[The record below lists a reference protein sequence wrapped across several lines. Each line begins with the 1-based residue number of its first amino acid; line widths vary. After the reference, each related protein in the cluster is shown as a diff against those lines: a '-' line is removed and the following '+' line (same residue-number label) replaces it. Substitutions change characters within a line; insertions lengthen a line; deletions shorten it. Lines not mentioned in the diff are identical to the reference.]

1 MGTCSNLTPG
11 ASVALGIIVGLLST
25 CIQSVGLTL
34 QRKSHMLEDLHY
46 ALHDRRPA
54 YRRRRWQVGMF
65 LFLLANIVGSS
76 IQITTLPLPLLS
88 TLQAS
93 GLVFNSLL
101 ASLLLK
107 EPWTWRT
114 GCGTLL
120 VAGGAVLISL
130 FSALPEP
137 SHSLT
142 QLIELL
148 GRRTFLAW
156 FILSLL
162 LVLGL
167 LAMDFAMRKVVS
179 EKQRDSPRLSI
190 IRGMSYGAIS
200 GILSAHALLLAKSA
214 VELIVRSLVD
224 KKNQFSNYR
233 SWLLLL
239 AFLILAL
246 SQLYYLHLGLR
257 LISTTI
263 LYPFVFC
270 IYNIVAILDGLIYFR
285 QMDRLPPLH
294 AGLIA
299 LGTVVLLAG
308 VLALSWRFQDD
319 DDDDNMPPDEHE
331 HVHPKHE
338 FPQTVLTPGS
348 GFVADPPDTDETE
361 SALADDDDEEEGTDE
376 DGYLPAAAAP
386 VSQEHRPLLDY
397 QKSRVTTPAGRKSRR
412 SSNRSSSLNTTH
424 TNPNLRSK
432 RRRAAT
438 LREVLDIWEELGDDH
453 HDPRHFSGQ
462 EDRIKAGDEG
472 AGGDEGA
479 RYGTFSSS
487 DDHPAAATADNDE
500 EVGRKPGAA
509 RDLHPRPHHF
519 SNSPPPRLQRNDHNA
534 DDLGRLPSPHLPPE
548 HEPEHDHIPRPRART
563 LPVPHTL
570 PSSSGRQSRRRRG
583 RRRRSTN
590 EGHNAGGALFSDLL
604 SWGWWR
610 RSRPQRSGDEEVEG
624 EEQGGRRRRRR
635 SSGGDGG

>member
-1 MGTCSNLTPG
+1 MGTWSNLTPG

-319 DDDDNMPPDEHE
+319 DDDDEVDAPEHE

-376 DGYLPAAAAP
+376 DVSHPTAAAP
-386 VSQEHRPLLDY
+386 VSQEQRPLLDY
-397 QKSRVTTPAGRKSRR
+397 QKSRFTTSAGRKSR

-424 TNPNLRSK
+424 TNPNVRSK

-453 HDPRHFSGQ
+453 DPRHSGQ
-462 EDRIKAGDEG
+462 EDQSKDRDGG
-472 AGGDEGA
+472 GGDEGA
-479 RYGTFSSS
+479 RYGTFPPSN
-487 DDHPAAATADNDE
+487 HAAADE
-500 EVGRKPGAA
+500 GRRGSDSFHHHHHAE
-509 RDLHPRPHHF
+509 PR
-519 SNSPPPRLQRNDHNA
+519 SQRHNDHA
-534 DDLGRLPSPHLPPE
+534 DEPGHLPASDLNF
-548 HEPEHDHIPRPRART
+548 EPDPDHIPRPRART
-563 LPVPHTL
+563 LPTPHTV
-570 PSSSGRQSRRRRG
+570 PSSSGRQSRKRRG

-610 RSRPQRSGDEEVEG
+610 RRSRPQRRGDPEDEEEVEG
-624 EEQGGRRRRRR
+624 GDGRGRRC
-635 SSGGDGG
+635 SGFGGD

>member
-1 MGTCSNLTPG
+1 MGTWSNLTPG

-54 YRRRRWQVGMF
+54 YRRRRWQIGMC

-148 GRRTFLAW
+148 GRRSFLAW

-167 LAMDFAMRKVVS
+167 LAMDFAMRKVGS

-319 DDDDNMPPDEHE
+319 DDEEVDAPEHE

-361 SALADDDDEEEGTDE
+361 SALADDDEEVETDE
-376 DGYLPAAAAP
+376 DVTHSATPH
-386 VSQEHRPLLDY
+386 EERPLLVDH
-397 QKSRVTTPAGRKSRR
+397 KSRITNPTMTGRKSR
-412 SSNRSSSLNTTH
+412 SSHRSSSLNTTH
-424 TNPNLRSK
+424 TNLRSR

-438 LREVLDIWEELGDDH
+438 LREVLDIWEELGDRDT
-453 HDPRHFSGQ
+453 PQPSR
-462 EDRIKAGDEG
+462 
-472 AGGDEGA
+472 
-479 RYGTFSSS
+479 
-487 DDHPAAATADNDE
+487 E
-500 EVGRKPGAA
+500 E
-509 RDLHPRPHHF
+509 
-519 SNSPPPRLQRNDHNA
+519 DHNG
-534 DDLGRLPSPHLPPE
+534 DIGSDGEERMKRGEQGTVSPFITNMSTLDYSSTATTTPTTSTITPEDFLPP
-548 HEPEHDHIPRPRART
+548 I
-563 LPVPHTL
+563 
-570 PSSSGRQSRRRRG
+570 S
-583 RRRRSTN
+583 
-590 EGHNAGGALFSDLL
+590 
-604 SWGWWR
+604 
-610 RSRPQRSGDEEVEG
+610 
-624 EEQGGRRRRRR
+624 
-635 SSGGDGG
+635 

>member
-1 MGTCSNLTPG
+1 MGTWSNLTPG

-54 YRRRRWQVGMF
+54 YRRRRWQIGMF

-167 LAMDFAMRKVVS
+167 LAMDFAMRKVGS

-319 DDDDNMPPDEHE
+319 DDEEVDAPEHE

-361 SALADDDDEEEGTDE
+361 SALADDDEEASDV
-376 DGYLPAAAAP
+376 DVAHSAAP
-386 VSQEHRPLLDY
+386 HEERPLLVDH
-397 QKSRVTTPAGRKSRR
+397 KSRFTNPTMMGRKSR
-412 SSNRSSSLNTTH
+412 SSHRSSSLNTTH
-424 TNPNLRSK
+424 THLRSR

-438 LREVLDIWEELGDDH
+438 LKEVLDIWEELSDNNTPQPSREEDH
-453 HDPRHFSGQ
+453 NGG
-462 EDRIKAGDEG
+462 IG
-472 AGGDEGA
+472 GGDRA
-479 RYGTFSSS
+479 
-487 DDHPAAATADNDE
+487 
-500 EVGRKPGAA
+500 
-509 RDLHPRPHHF
+509 PRVY
-519 SNSPPPRLQRNDHNA
+519 LDQCT
-534 DDLGRLPSPHLPPE
+534 PE
-548 HEPEHDHIPRPRART
+548 P
-563 LPVPHTL
+563 
-570 PSSSGRQSRRRRG
+570 
-583 RRRRSTN
+583 
-590 EGHNAGGALFSDLL
+590 
-604 SWGWWR
+604 
-610 RSRPQRSGDEEVEG
+610 
-624 EEQGGRRRRRR
+624 
-635 SSGGDGG
+635 

>member
-1 MGTCSNLTPG
+1 MGTWSNLTPG

-54 YRRRRWQVGMF
+54 YRRRRWQIGMF

-101 ASLLLK
+101 ASLLLR

-308 VLALSWRFQDD
+308 VLALSWRFRDD
-319 DDDDNMPPDEHE
+319 DDEEVDAPEHE

-361 SALADDDDEEEGTDE
+361 SALADDDEEAETDE
-376 DGYLPAAAAP
+376 DVTHSAAP
-386 VSQEHRPLLDY
+386 HEERPLLVDH
-397 QKSRVTTPAGRKSRR
+397 KSRITNPTMTGRKSR
-412 SSNRSSSLNTTH
+412 SSHRSSSLNTTH
-424 TNPNLRSK
+424 TNLRSR

-438 LREVLDIWEELGDDH
+438 LREVLDIWEELGDRDTPQPSREEDH
-453 HDPRHFSGQ
+453 N
-462 EDRIKAGDEG
+462 GDIGSDGEEVG
-472 AGGDEGA
+472 RTP
-479 RYGTFSSS
+479 RYGTFASH
-487 DDHPAAATADNDE
+487 DATADE
-500 EVGRKPGAA
+500 EGRTG
-509 RDLHPRPHHF
+509 DSESFHHQHVDT
-519 SNSPPPRLQRNDHNA
+519 RLQQHRDDHA
-534 DDLGRLPSPHLPPE
+534 DDVDDYSRRLSSSHLLA
-548 HEPEHDHIPRPRART
+548 PEHDHDHTPRPRART
-563 LPVPHTL
+563 LPNFHVEST
-570 PSSSGRQSRRRRG
+570 STSARQSRRRRG

-590 EGHNAGGALFSDLL
+590 EGAGASAGGALFSDLL
-604 SWGWWR
+604 RWGWWAR
-610 RSRPQRSGDEEVEG
+610 RDREDG
-624 EEQGGRRRRRR
+624 EEGADEAGRRRR
-635 SSGGDGG
+635 SG

>member
-1 MGTCSNLTPG
+1 MGTWSNLTPG

-46 ALHDRRPA
+46 ALNDRRPA

-224 KKNQFSNYR
+224 KKNRFSNYR

-319 DDDDNMPPDEHE
+319 DDDDNIPPDEHE

-361 SALADDDDEEEGTDE
+361 SALADDDEEEETDE
-376 DGYLPAAAAP
+376 DGPHSTAP
-386 VSQEHRPLLDY
+386 QEYRPLLDY
-397 QKSRVTTPAGRKSRR
+397 QKSRVTTPAGRKSR

-424 TNPNLRSK
+424 TNPHLRSK

-438 LREVLDIWEELGDDH
+438 LREVLDIWEELGDEH
-453 HDPRHFSGQ
+453 HDPRHSSGH
-462 EDRIKAGDEG
+462 EDQIKDRDG
-472 AGGDEGA
+472 AGGEVA
-479 RYGTFSSS
+479 RYGTFSPS
-487 DDHPAAATADNDE
+487 DHTAAAAAAAADE
-500 EVGRKPGAA
+500 GRRAA
-509 RDLHPRPHHF
+509 SHPH
-519 SNSPPPRLQRNDHNA
+519 PPPYRLPNGQDDDDVNDHT
-534 DDLGRLPSPHLPPE
+534 RLPPPDLPPDHE
-548 HEPEHDHIPRPRART
+548 HDHDHIPRPRGRT
-563 LPVPHTL
+563 LPTPHTV

-590 EGHNAGGALFSDLL
+590 EGHNAGGALFSDL
-604 SWGWWR
+604 
-610 RSRPQRSGDEEVEG
+610 
-624 EEQGGRRRRRR
+624 
-635 SSGGDGG
+635 

>member
-1 MGTCSNLTPG
+1 MGTWSNLTPG
-11 ASVALGIIVGLLST
+11 ASVALGVVVGLLST

-319 DDDDNMPPDEHE
+319 DEDEVNAPEHE

-338 FPQTVLTPGS
+338 IPQTVLTPGS

-361 SALADDDDEEEGTDE
+361 SALADDDEEEGTDE
-376 DGYLPAAAAP
+376 DVSHPTAAP
-386 VSQEHRPLLDY
+386 VSQEHRPLLDH
-397 QKSRVTTPAGRKSRR
+397 KSRVATPAGRKSR

-453 HDPRHFSGQ
+453 DHRQFGQ
-462 EDRIKAGDEG
+462 EDQIKDGDG
-472 AGGDEGA
+472 AGGCEGAAA
-479 RYGTFSSS
+479 RYGTFPS
-487 DDHPAAATADNDE
+487 DHAAAAADNDE
-500 EVGRKPGAA
+500 EGRKTGA
-509 RDLHPRPHHF
+509 RDPRHHHHAD
-519 SNSPPPRLQRNDHNA
+519 PPRSQHDDA
-534 DDLGRLPSPHLPPE
+534 DDHGRLPSPNLSPE
-548 HEPEHDHIPRPRART
+548 NDHIPRPRART
-563 LPVPHTL
+563 LPTPHTV
-570 PSSSGRQSRRRRG
+570 PTSSGRQSRRRRG

-590 EGHNAGGALFSDLL
+590 EGGGGSAGGALFSDLL

-610 RSRPQRSGDEEVEG
+610 RPRRNPEDEEDEG
-624 EEQGGRRRRRR
+624 ADQEGRRRR
-635 SSGGDGG
+635 SSGRNGL

>member
-1 MGTCSNLTPG
+1 MGTWSNLTPG

-46 ALHDRRPA
+46 AFHDRRPA
-54 YRRRRWQVGMF
+54 YRRRRWQIGMF

-167 LAMDFAMRKVVS
+167 LAMDFAMRKVIS

-214 VELIVRSLVD
+214 VELIVRSMVD

-319 DDDDNMPPDEHE
+319 DDEEVDAPEHE

-361 SALADDDDEEEGTDE
+361 SALADDDEEETDE
-376 DGYLPAAAAP
+376 DISHSAAP
-386 VSQEHRPLLDY
+386 HEERPLLDH
-397 QKSRVTTPAGRKSRR
+397 KSRITNTTSGSKSR
-412 SSNRSSSLNTTH
+412 SSHRSSSLNTTH
-424 TNPNLRSK
+424 TNLRSR

-438 LREVLDIWEELGDDH
+438 LREVLDIWEELGDNEH
-453 HDPRHFSGQ
+453 HQPGQ
-462 EDRIKAGDEG
+462 EEHHHGDIG
-472 AGGDEGA
+472 GGDDEREADGRMP
-479 RYGTFSSS
+479 RYGTFASR
-487 DDHPAAATADNDE
+487 HPAADE
-500 EVGRKPGAA
+500 ERRRGATSHT
-509 RDLHPRPHHF
+509 RSRERNSDVHPEERYTSGF
-519 SNSPPPRLQRNDHNA
+519 
-534 DDLGRLPSPHLPPE
+534 PSPELND
-548 HEPEHDHIPRPRART
+548 EHDHLSRPRART
-563 LPVPHTL
+563 LPNPHIT
-570 PSSSGRQSRRRRG
+570 STSNSGRQSRRRRG

-590 EGHNAGGALFSDLL
+590 EGGGGSAGGALFSDLL
-604 SWGWWR
+604 SWGWWSR
-610 RSRPQRSGDEEVEG
+610 RNADG
-624 EEQGGRRRRRR
+624 EEEGADEAGRRRRR
-635 SSGGDGG
+635 SSGHGGHGAEGAEHGNWDERVGGRM

>member
-1 MGTCSNLTPG
+1 MGTWSNLTPG

-54 YRRRRWQVGMF
+54 YRRRRWQIGMF

-101 ASLLLK
+101 ATLLLK

-137 SHSLT
+137 SHSLS

-148 GRRTFLAW
+148 GRRSFLAW

-319 DDDDNMPPDEHE
+319 DEEEDVPEHE

-361 SALADDDDEEEGTDE
+361 SALADDDEEEPQTDE
-376 DGYLPAAAAP
+376 DVSHPATAALAP
-386 VSQEHRPLLDY
+386 EHRPLLDH
-397 QKSRVTTPAGRKSRR
+397 KSHVMTTAGRKSR
-412 SSNRSSSLNTTH
+412 SSHRSSSLNTSH
-424 TNPNLRSK
+424 TNLRSR

-438 LREVLDIWEELGDDH
+438 LREVLDIWEELGDRETRQSTGRREEEH
-453 HDPRHFSGQ
+453 HDDGIGGEADAPR
-462 EDRIKAGDEG
+462 
-472 AGGDEGA
+472 
-479 RYGTFSSS
+479 
-487 DDHPAAATADNDE
+487 
-500 EVGRKPGAA
+500 
-509 RDLHPRPHHF
+509 
-519 SNSPPPRLQRNDHNA
+519 
-534 DDLGRLPSPHLPPE
+534 
-548 HEPEHDHIPRPRART
+548 
-563 LPVPHTL
+563 
-570 PSSSGRQSRRRRG
+570 
-583 RRRRSTN
+583 
-590 EGHNAGGALFSDLL
+590 
-604 SWGWWR
+604 
-610 RSRPQRSGDEEVEG
+610 
-624 EEQGGRRRRRR
+624 
-635 SSGGDGG
+635 